1 MELKYPRTIK
11 LNYKTILK
19 IIFYQTLKKINPMS
33 KKRGQLSLEEEKYIS
48 DYIETTSIED
58 IASALNRTTEPIK
71 KYIESKALLQPK
83 GIQQENEIL
92 KLKLRS
98 KSFWIEITRQFDTET
113 GELEYFENTWVN
125 LIKQFREDVLPAEEL
140 QIKQFITIDILINRS
155 MKERKRHI
163 AETEKLQ
170 KAVDQEYSKE
180 ESDRDIPKLANL
192 ETQLSFARNSI
203 ASYTNEYTKLL
214 SEQQKISKDLK
225 ATREQRIKRIEDGKS
240 SWAGLIRMLEDEEIR
255 EKEGR
260 QLEILK
266 MATDKFKGSLYDLH
280 SYQDGQLDRPI
291 LNAESV
297 ANDDA

>member
-1 MELKYPRTIK
+1 
-11 LNYKTILK
+11 
-19 IIFYQTLKKINPMS
+19 MS
-33 KKRGQLSLEEEKYIS
+33 KKRGQLSLTEEKYIK
-48 DYIETTSIED
+48 DNINELSIED
-58 IASALNRTTEPIK
+58 IASALNRNVAPIK
-71 KYIESKALLQPK
+71 KYIEKNQLLQSSTEHAD
-83 GIQQENEIL
+83 IEIL
-92 KLKLRS
+92 GMKLRS
-98 KSFWIEITRQFDTET
+98 KSFWPEVCKQFDKES
-113 GELEYFENTWVN
+113 GELEYFEATWIN

-170 KAVDQEYSKE
+170 KQVDFEYSMP
-180 ESDRDIPKLANL
+180 ESDRDTAKLANL

-240 SWAGLIRMLEDEEIR
+240 SWTGLIRMLEDEDIR

-266 MATDKFKGSLYDLH
+266 MATDKFKDDLQKPH
-280 SYQDGQLDRPI
+280 QYQDNEFDTPI

-297 ANDDA
+297 LKNNDE